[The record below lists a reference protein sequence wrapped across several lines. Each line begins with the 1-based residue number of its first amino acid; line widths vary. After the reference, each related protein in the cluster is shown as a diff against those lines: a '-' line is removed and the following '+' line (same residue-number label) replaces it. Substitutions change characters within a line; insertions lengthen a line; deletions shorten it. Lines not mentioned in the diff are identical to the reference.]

1 MAKRRKKVSQKK
13 AKKLFSKT
21 AAKTKGINVAPI
33 PMRGGFRI

>member
-1 MAKRRKKVSQKK
+1 MKRRKINQKK

-21 AAKTKGINVAPI
+21 AAKTQSLNLRIR

>member
-1 MAKRRKKVSQKK
+1 MAKRRKINQKK

-21 AAKTKGINVAPI
+21 ASKTQSLNLRVK